1 MWITRVSIRNPV
13 FATMVMVG
21 IVVLGVFSYARLGVE
36 QMPDVTLPFCNIIT
50 VYPGAS
56 PEAVET
62 DVSKPIEYAVN
73 TVSGVKRVYSNSREA
88 QSQVFVEFRQGT
100 DITRAIQDARDKIA
114 LIRGNFPRDVKDPQV
129 VRVDAEDNRP
139 TLSLAVLSPTVGL
152 RELTSLTD
160 QTIVKALENI
170 PGVAQIDVN
179 GRVTRQ
185 ILIQI
190 KPSALASFGIGI
202 DQVMAAVQN
211 ANQDVPAGR
220 ITRGQNDSIVRV
232 EGKVKDPAEFGRVIV
247 AQQGGG
253 PVYLSQIAD
262 VIDGEKELDSISRI
276 NGRPSITIDIRK
288 AQDANIVETG
298 RGVREALK
306 ALKARLPADVDV
318 SVTYSQAD
326 QVEAS
331 VNRVKE
337 TIVEGALLTVL
348 IVFLFLHS
356 WRSTI
361 ITGLTLPIA
370 VIATFIALYAF
381 GFTLNMMT
389 LMALS
394 LCIGLLIDDAIV
406 VRENIVR
413 HLAMG
418 KSHPAAAREGTDE
431 IGLAVMATTLAIV
444 AVFVPIAFMRGIV
457 GQFFFQFGLTVA
469 VAVLVSLF
477 VSFTLDPMLSSLW
490 HDPIESRFSRVPW
503 LGRFMD
509 RVEGV
514 VEWIHAIY
522 GKLLEWAIAEDKHR
536 LYVPT
541 LGPWKA
547 LRTGD
552 WSHLRPRL
560 ARITNRGIVL
570 WMALL
575 IFGASFGLLPFIGKE
590 FQPQV
595 DESFISLRLNTPV
608 GTSLEFT
615 DAKVREVEEVLKQFP
630 EVQLVMTTVGNA
642 WDGRNY
648 ARVNLNLTPRERRS
662 RSQKDIERAI
672 RAALKPIPG
681 IELALG
687 YDRPIWVNLLGPDS
701 DTLKRLINEFADK
714 VAKVPGI
721 ADMETSE
728 KAPNPALSIRLNN
741 DAAADLGIS
750 VQQVGATVRPLL
762 AGETVTYW
770 LGPDGQNYE
779 VNVQLPKSGR
789 RLASDLG
796 NLYLSTNKRG
806 PDGELRMVPL
816 RQVAEIVE
824 STSPQIIKRQDL
836 QRRVALYANAEGRPS
851 GNVGDDVKKIIESTR
866 LPPGYRFVI
875 AGQQEDTEES
885 AAALTSALAM
895 AVIFIYLVLASQFSS
910 FTQPI
915 AIMASLPFTLIGV
928 LLALI
933 LTGTTLNI
941 LSMIGFV
948 MLMGLVTKNGILLV
962 DFANRARRS
971 GASLHDALTTAGQVR
986 LRPIVMTTA
995 AMIFGMLPLAL
1006 GLGESGETQA
1016 PMGRAIIGGVI
1027 TSTLLT
1033 LVVVPVIY
1041 TYLDRLTEWRRARKA
1056 RHAEAAARGDAPAPG
1071 DRREII
1077 RR

>member
-1 MWITRVSIRNPV
+1 V
-13 FATMVMVG
+13 
-21 IVVLGVFSYARLGVE
+21 
-36 QMPDVTLPFCNIIT
+36 
-50 VYPGAS
+50 
-56 PEAVET
+56 
-62 DVSKPIEYAVN
+62 
-73 TVSGVKRVYSNSREA
+73 
-88 QSQVFVEFRQGT
+88 
-100 DITRAIQDARDKIA
+100 
-114 LIRGNFPRDVKDPQV
+114 
-129 VRVDAEDNRP
+129 
-139 TLSLAVLSPTVGL
+139 
-152 RELTSLTD
+152 
-160 QTIVKALENI
+160 
-170 PGVAQIDVN
+170 
-179 GRVTRQ
+179 
-185 ILIQI
+185 
-190 KPSALASFGIGI
+190 LASVGFGV
-202 DQVMAAVQN
+202 DLVMSAVQI
-211 ANQDVPAGR
+211 AYQDVPAGLF
-220 ITRGQNDSIVRV
+220 TRGLIESVVRV
-232 EGKVKDPAEFGRVIV
+232 EGKIKDPVQFGRIIV

-253 PVYLSQIAD
+253 PVYLSQVAD

-298 RGVREALK
+298 RGVRDAIQ
-306 ALKARLPADVDV
+306 ALKARLPQDVEV
-318 SVTYSQAD
+318 QLVYSQAE

-331 VNRVKE
+331 VARVKA
-337 TIVEGALLTVL
+337 TIIEGALLTVL

-370 VIATFIALYAF
+370 VIATFIAIYAF

-413 HLAMG
+413 HLGMG

-431 IGLAVMATTLAIV
+431 IGLAVMATTFAIV
-444 AVFVPIAFMRGIV
+444 AVFVPIAFMKGIV

-477 VSFTLDPMLSSLW
+477 VSFTLDPMLSSVW
-490 HDPIESRFSRVPW
+490 HDPPGSRFSRVPW

-509 RVEGV
+509 RVEDV
-514 VEWIHAIY
+514 VQWFHAVY
-522 GKLLEWAIAEDKHR
+522 GRLLEWAISEKRRR
-536 LYVPT
+536 LYIPAIGVFA
-541 LGPWKA
+541 A
-547 LRTGD
+547 LRAG
-552 WSHLRPRL
+552 SSAPLRPRWVT
-560 ARITNRGIVL
+560 ITNRGIVL
-570 WMALL
+570 WTALL
-575 IFGASFGLLPFIGKE
+575 IFLGSFGLLPFIGKE
-590 FQPQV
+590 FSPQV

-615 DAKVREVEEVLKQFP
+615 DKKVREAEAVLKQFP
-630 EVQLVMTTVGNA
+630 EILLAMTTVGNA

-648 ARVNLNLTPRERRS
+648 ARINLKLTDRDKRART
-662 RSQKDIERAI
+662 QKDLERDI
-672 RAALKPIPG
+672 RNALKPIPG

-687 YDRPIWVNLLGPDS
+687 YDRPIWVNLLGPDP
-701 DTLKRLINEFADK
+701 DTLKQLINEFAAK
-714 VAKVPGI
+714 VAKIPGI

-728 KAPNPALSIRLNN
+728 KALNPALSIRLNN

-750 VQQVGATVRPLL
+750 VQRVGATVRPLL

-779 VNVQLPKSGR
+779 VNVQLPREGR
-789 RLASDLG
+789 QLASDLG

-816 RQVAEIVE
+816 RQVADIVE

-851 GNVGDDVKKIIESTR
+851 GNVGDDVKKIIDSTV
-866 LPPGYRFVI
+866 LPPGYRFAV
-875 AGQQEDTEES
+875 AGQQEDTQES
-885 AAALTSALAM
+885 MSALVAALGLAI
-895 AVIFIYLVLASQFSS
+895 IFIYLVLASQFAS
-910 FTQPI
+910 FTQPV

-928 LLALI
+928 LLALL

-948 MLMGLVTKNGILLV
+948 MLMGLVTKNAILLV
-962 DFANRARRS
+962 DFANRSRRG
-971 GASLHDALTTAGQVR
+971 GASLHDALLTAGQVR
-986 LRPIVMTTA
+986 LRPIMMTTA

-1016 PMGRAIIGGVI
+1016 PMGRAIIGGVL

-1041 TYLDRLTEWRRARKA
+1041 TYLDRFTEWRRARKA
-1056 RHAEAAARGDAPAPG
+1056 RHAARISRADAPAPG
-1071 DRREII
+1071 D
-1077 RR
+1077 

>member
-1 MWITRVSIRNPV
+1 MWITRVSIKNPV

-21 IVVLGVFSYARLGVE
+21 IVVLGLFAYARLGVE

-73 TVSGVKRVYSNSREA
+73 TVSGVKRIYSNSREA

-114 LIRGNFPRDVKDPQV
+114 LIRSNFPRDVKDPQV
-129 VRVDAEDNRP
+129 VRVDVEDNRP
-139 TLSLAVLSPTVGL
+139 TISLAVLSPTVDL

-170 PGVAQIDVN
+170 PGVAQVDVS

-190 KPSALASFGIGI
+190 RPSALASLGIGV
-202 DQVMAAVQN
+202 DQVMTAVQN

-232 EGKVKDPAEFGRVIV
+232 EGKIKDPAQFGRIIV

-253 PVYLSQIAD
+253 PVYLSQVAD

-298 RGVREALK
+298 RGVRDAIEALR
-306 ALKARLPADVDV
+306 ARLPADVEV
-318 SVTYSQAD
+318 RVAYSQAE

-331 VNRVKE
+331 VARVKA
-337 TIVEGALLTVL
+337 TIIEGALLTVL

-413 HLAMG
+413 HLGMG

-431 IGLAVMATTLAIV
+431 IGLAVMATTFAIV
-444 AVFVPIAFMRGIV
+444 AVFVPIAFMKGIV

-477 VSFTLDPMLSSLW
+477 VSFTLDPMLSSVW
-490 HDPIESRFSRVPW
+490 HDPPGSRFSRVPW

-514 VEWIHAIY
+514 VERLHAVY
-522 GKLLEWAIAEDKHR
+522 GRLLEWAISERKR
-536 LYVPT
+536 RFFVPVF
-541 LGPWKA
+541 GIIPA
-547 LRTGD
+547 LRTR
-552 WSHLRPRL
+552 SFRPLRPRWV
-560 ARITNRGIVL
+560 RITNRGIVL
-570 WMALL
+570 WTAFLV
-575 IFGASFGLLPFIGKE
+575 FAASFGLLPFIGKE
-590 FQPQV
+590 FSPQV

-615 DAKVREVEEVLKQFP
+615 DKKVREAEAVLKQFP
-630 EVQLVMTTVGNA
+630 EILLAMTTVGNA

-648 ARVNLNLTPRERRS
+648 ARINLKLTDRDKRA
-662 RSQKDIERAI
+662 RSQKDLERDI
-672 RAALKPIPG
+672 RNALKPIPG

-701 DTLKRLINEFADK
+701 DTLKQLINEFAAK

-728 KAPNPALSIRLNN
+728 KALNPALSIRLNN

-779 VNVQLPKSGR
+779 VNVQLPREGR

-816 RQVAEIVE
+816 RQVADIVE

-851 GNVGDDVKKIIESTR
+851 GNVGDDVKKIVKETV

-885 AAALTSALAM
+885 TSALLAALAM

-948 MLMGLVTKNGILLV
+948 MLMGLVTKNAILLV
-962 DFANRARRS
+962 DFANRSRRG
-971 GASLHDALTTAGQVR
+971 GASLHDALLTAGQVR
-986 LRPIVMTTA
+986 LRPIMMTTA

-1016 PMGRAIIGGVI
+1016 PMGRAIIGGVV

-1033 LVVVPVIY
+1033 LLVVPVIY

-1056 RHAEAAARGDAPAPG
+1056 RHVARAARADAPAPG
-1071 DRREII
+1071 D
-1077 RR
+1077 

>member
-1 MWITRVSIRNPV
+1 MWITRVSIKNPV
-13 FATMVMVG
+13 FAAMVMVG
-21 IVVLGVFSYARLGVE
+21 IVVLGVFSYARLRVE
-36 QMPDVTLPFCNIIT
+36 QMPDVTLPFVQVLT

-56 PEAVET
+56 PEVIES
-62 DVSKPIEYAVN
+62 DVTKPLENAVN
-73 TVSGVKRVYSNSREA
+73 TVSGVKRIYSNSREG
-88 QSQVFVEFRQGT
+88 QSQVFVEFRLGT
-100 DITRAIQDARDKIA
+100 DVTRAIQDARDKIA
-114 LIRGNFPRDVKDPQV
+114 LVRSSFPRDVKDPQV
-129 VRVDAEDNRP
+129 LRVDIEDNRP
-139 TLSLAVLSPTVGL
+139 TVSLAVLSPTVEL

-160 QTIVKALENI
+160 QTIVKAIENI

-190 KPSALASFGIGI
+190 KPSALTSLGIGI
-202 DQVMAAVQN
+202 DQVMTAVQN

-220 ITRGQNDSIVRV
+220 ITRGQSDSVVRV
-232 EGKVKDPAEFGRVIV
+232 EGKIKDPALFGRIIV

-253 PVYLSQIAD
+253 PVYLSQVAD

-276 NGRPSITIDIRK
+276 NGRPSITIDVRK

-298 RGVREALK
+298 RGVRAALET
-306 ALKARLPADVDV
+306 LKARLPADVEV
-318 SVTYSQAD
+318 QLVYSQAD
-326 QVEAS
+326 QVEKS
-331 VNRVKE
+331 VNRVKA
-337 TIVEGALLTVL
+337 TIIEGALLTVL

-413 HLAMG
+413 HLGMG
-418 KSHPAAAREGTDE
+418 KTHLAAAREGTDE
-431 IGLAVMATTLAIV
+431 IGLAVMATTFAIV
-444 AVFVPIAFMRGIV
+444 AVFVPIAFMKGVV

-477 VSFTLDPMLSSLW
+477 VSFTLDPMLSSVW
-490 HDPIESRFSRVPW
+490 RDPPGSRFSRVPW

-509 RVEGV
+509 RVERV
-514 VEWIHAIY
+514 VEWVHIVY
-522 GKLLEWAIAEDKHR
+522 GRLLEWAISNAKHR
-536 LYVPT
+536 LYVPAFSVAT
-541 LGPWKA
+541 AVRTRRWSA
-547 LRTGD
+547 LK
-552 WSHLRPRL
+552 PRR
-560 ARITNRGIVL
+560 ATISNRGIVL
-570 WMALL
+570 WTALL
-575 IFGASFGLLPFIGKE
+575 IFCGSFALLPLIGKE
-590 FQPQV
+590 FSPQV

-615 DAKVREVEEVLKQFP
+615 DGKVREVEAVLKRFP
-630 EVQLVMTTVGNA
+630 EILLAMTSVGTQ
-642 WDGRNY
+642 DGRNY
-648 ARVNLNLTPRERRS
+648 ARVNVKLTERGERA
-662 RSQKDIERAI
+662 RSQKDLERDI
-672 RAALKPIPG
+672 RKALQPIPG

-687 YDRPIWVNLLGPDS
+687 YDRPIWVNLLGPDP
-701 DTLKRLINEFADK
+701 DTLKQLINEFAEK

-728 KAPNPALSIRLNN
+728 KAANPALSIRLNN

-779 VNVQLPKSGR
+779 VNVQLPREGR

-796 NLYLSTNKRG
+796 NLYVSTNKRG

-824 STSPQIIKRQDL
+824 TTSPQIIKRQDL
-836 QRRVALYANAEGRPS
+836 QRRVALYANAEGRAS
-851 GNVGDDVKKIIESTR
+851 GNVGDDVKKIVDATT
-866 LPPGYRFVI
+866 LPPGYRFTI
-875 AGQQEDTEES
+875 AGQQEDFAES
-885 AAALTSALAM
+885 ASALAAALGLAI
-895 AVIFIYLVLASQFSS
+895 IFIYLVLASQFAS

-928 LLALI
+928 LLALL
-933 LTGTTLNI
+933 LTGTSMNI
-941 LSMIGFV
+941 FSMIGFV
-948 MLMGLVTKNGILLV
+948 MLMGLVTKNAILLV
-962 DFANRARRS
+962 DFANRSRRA
-971 GASLHDALTTAGQVR
+971 GAALHDALLLAGQVR
-986 LRPIVMTTA
+986 LRPILMTTS

-1041 TYLDRLTEWRRARKA
+1041 TYLDRLFEWRKASHAA
-1056 RHAEAAARGDAPAPG
+1056 RHSRGAQAADAPATG
-1071 DRREII
+1071 D
-1077 RR
+1077 

>member
-13 FATMVMVG
+13 FATMVMIG
-21 IVVLGVFSYARLGVE
+21 IMVLGVFSYARLRVE
-36 QMPDVTLPFCNIIT
+36 QMPDVTLPYVQILT

-56 PEAVET
+56 PEVVES
-62 DVSKPIEYAVN
+62 DVSKPIENAVN
-73 TVSGVKRVYSNSREA
+73 TVSGVKRIYSNSREG

-100 DITRAIQDARDKIA
+100 EISRAIQDARDKIA
-114 LIRGNFPRDVKDPQV
+114 LVRPSFPRDVKDPQV
-129 VRVDAEDNRP
+129 LRVDIEDNQP
-139 TLSLAVLSPTVGL
+139 TISLAVLSPSVEL

-170 PGVAQIDVN
+170 PGVAQVIVN

-190 KPSALASFGIGI
+190 KPSALASLGIGI
-202 DQVMAAVQN
+202 DQVMTAVQT

-232 EGKVKDPAEFGRVIV
+232 EGKIKDPAQFGRVIV

-253 PVYLSQIAD
+253 PVYLSQVAD

-298 RGVREALK
+298 RGVRQALES
-306 ALKARLPADVDV
+306 LKPRLPPDVEIRLV
-318 SVTYSQAD
+318 YSQAD
-326 QVEAS
+326 QVEKS
-331 VNRVKE
+331 VNRVKQ
-337 TIVEGALLTVL
+337 TILEGALLTVL

-361 ITGLTLPIA
+361 ITGLTLPIS

-413 HLAMG
+413 HLGLG
-418 KSHPAAAREGTDE
+418 KTHLAAAREGTDE
-431 IGLAVMATTLAIV
+431 IGLAVMATTFAIV
-444 AVFVPIAFMRGIV
+444 AVFVPIAFMKGIV

-477 VSFTLDPMLSSLW
+477 VSFTLDPMLSSVW
-490 HDPIESRFSRVPW
+490 RDPAGSRFSRAPW

-509 RVEGV
+509 GVEGV
-514 VEWIHAIY
+514 VVWVHGVY
-522 GKLLEWAIAEDKHR
+522 GRMLEWAIAEDR
-536 LYVPT
+536 RRVYLPAIGV
-541 LGPWKA
+541 WSA
-547 LRTGD
+547 VRTG
-552 WSHLRPRL
+552 SLGALKPRF
-560 ARITNRGIVL
+560 ATISNRGIVL
-570 WMALL
+570 WAAVL
-575 IFGASFGLLPFIGKE
+575 IFFGSFALLPFIGKE

-595 DESFISLRLNTPV
+595 DQSFISLRLNTPV

-615 DAKVREVEEVLKQFP
+615 DGKVREVEEALKRFP
-630 EVQLVMTTVGNA
+630 EILLTMTTVGTE
-642 WDGRNY
+642 DGRNY
-648 ARVNLNLTPRERRS
+648 ARVNVKLTDRS
-662 RSQKDIERAI
+662 ARARSQKELEGAI

-687 YDRPIWVNLLGPDS
+687 YDRPIWVNLLGPDP
-701 DTLKRLINEFADK
+701 DTLKKLIDEFAEK
-714 VAKVPGI
+714 VSKVRGI

-728 KAPNPALSIRLNN
+728 KAANPALSIRLNN

-779 VNVQLPKSGR
+779 VNVQLPREGR

-824 STSPQIIKRQDL
+824 TTSPQIIKRQDL

-851 GNVGDDVKKIIESTR
+851 GNVGDDVEKIVKQTE
-866 LPPGYRFVI
+866 LPPGYRFTI
-875 AGQQEDTEES
+875 AGQQEDSAES
-885 AAALTSALAM
+885 AAALLSALGL
-895 AVIFIYLVLASQFSS
+895 AVIFIYLVLASQFAS
-910 FTQPI
+910 FIQPI

-928 LLALI
+928 LLAL
-933 LTGTTLNI
+933 LVTGTTLNI

-948 MLMGLVTKNGILLV
+948 MLMGLVTKNAILLV
-962 DFANRARRS
+962 DFANRARRG
-971 GASLHDALTTAGQVR
+971 GAALHDALLSAGQVR
-986 LRPIVMTTA
+986 LRPILMTTA

-1016 PMGRAIIGGVI
+1016 PMGRAIIGGVL

-1033 LVVVPVIY
+1033 LIVVPVIY
-1041 TYLDRLTEWRRARKA
+1041 TYFDRLAEWRKARRARRA
-1056 RHAEAAARGDAPAPG
+1056 GQAAGVDAAAPG
-1071 DRREII
+1071 D
-1077 RR
+1077 